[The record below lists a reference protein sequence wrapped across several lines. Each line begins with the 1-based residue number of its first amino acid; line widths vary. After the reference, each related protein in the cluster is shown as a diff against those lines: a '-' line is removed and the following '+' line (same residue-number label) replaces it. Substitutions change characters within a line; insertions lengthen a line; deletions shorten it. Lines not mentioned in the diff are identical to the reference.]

1 MKKLLALV
9 IAAALCAGLCGCA
22 STVSVS
28 GAQIDADGHL
38 ILSMSDGSTL
48 DAGLARGEKGEKG
61 DKGDRGEQGIQ
72 GLPGEK
78 GEKGDKGD
86 RGPRGEK
93 GERGAQGIQ
102 GERGAAGYSGG
113 SGASGRDGVD
123 GKNGRDG
130 MDGKTPYIG
139 KNGHWWIG
147 DDDTGV
153 PATVSPGT
161 RVTSAED
168 IKKAIGQTNEGD
180 TAEVSLMND
189 LILSEPLKITADTV
203 IHGNGYKV
211 KLDSDINNPIFD
223 GGEKSLTLDNMT
235 LDGQNK
241 RVSNYFGA
249 INGGKDSS
257 LTLSNVTIEN
267 VDAERI
273 IRAVSVQSVNL
284 TNVTIRNNTTSN
296 SKDGAYGL
304 LFTNVENMTLKNV
317 SITDNNIGK
326 SLILI
331 WGNDK
336 VNALAA
342 EGLTI
347 ENNTIGEHILAT
359 SGTNCSDTIT
369 LTSGSIRGN
378 NTAGIYMVGNLTI
391 GKDMNV
397 QCGITLNN
405 DSAKGVCTLT
415 NNGTIAGDITSAD
428 WAVKERGL
436 PVYTG
441 TGTHT
446 GTKTNI
452 TDLTAPV
459 QP

>member
-1 MKKLLALV
+1 MKKLLALI

-61 DKGDRGEQGIQ
+61 DKGDKGEQGIQ

-123 GKNGRDG
+123 GK
-130 MDGKTPYIG
+130 TPYIG
-139 KNGHWWIG
+139 ENGHWWIDG
-147 DDDTGV
+147 KDTGV

-168 IKKAIGQTNEGD
+168 IKKAIEDG
-180 TAEVSLMND
+180 TAEISLMND
-189 LILSEPLKITADTV
+189 LTLSEPLKITADTV

-211 KLDSDINNPIFD
+211 KLDSDINNPIFNGD
-223 GGEKSLTLDNMT
+223 KNNLTLDNMT

-241 RVSNYFGA
+241 RVNGYFGA
-249 INGGKDSS
+249 INGGEGSS
-257 LTLSNVTIEN
+257 LTLNNVTIEN
-267 VDAERI
+267 VEAERI

-284 TNVTIRNNTTSN
+284 TNVTIRNNKTSN

-304 LFTNVENMTLKNV
+304 LFTNVENMRLKNV

-331 WGNDK
+331 WGDNK
-336 VNALAA
+336 LNALTA
-342 EGLTI
+342 ESLTI

-369 LTSGSIRGN
+369 LTSGSIREN

-405 DSAKGVCTLT
+405 DSAKNVCTLT

-428 WAVKERGL
+428 WAAKDRGL
-436 PVYTG
+436 PNYTG

-446 GTKTNI
+446 GNKNNI
-452 TDLTAPV
+452 TDLTATT

>member
-1 MKKLLALV
+1 MKKLLALI

-61 DKGDRGEQGIQ
+61 DKGEQGIQ

-102 GERGAAGYSGG
+102 GERGATGYSGG

-123 GKNGRDG
+123 GK
-130 MDGKTPYIG
+130 TPYIG
-139 KNGHWWIG
+139 ENGHWWIDG
-147 DDDTGV
+147 KDTGV

-168 IKKAIGQTNEGD
+168 IKKAIEGG
-180 TAEVSLMND
+180 TAEISLMND
-189 LILSEPLKITADTV
+189 LTLSEPLKITADTV

-211 KLDSDINNPIFD
+211 KLDSDINNPIFNGD
-223 GGEKSLTLDNMT
+223 KNNLTLDNMT

-241 RVSNYFGA
+241 RVNGYFGA
-249 INGGKDSS
+249 INGGEDSS

-267 VDAERI
+267 VEAERI
-273 IRAVSVQSVNL
+273 IRAVSVESVNL
-284 TNVTIRNNTTSN
+284 TNVTIRSNKTSGGTT
-296 SKDGAYGL
+296 GAYGL
-304 LFTNVENMTLKNV
+304 LFTNVENMRLKNV

-331 WGNDK
+331 WGDNEL
-336 VNALAA
+336 NALTA
-342 EGLTI
+342 ESLTI

-359 SGTNCSDTIT
+359 SGTDCSDTIT

-405 DSAKGVCTLT
+405 DSDGSVCTLA
-415 NNGTIAGDITSAD
+415 NDGTITGDITSAD
-428 WAVKERGL
+428 WAAKDRGL
-436 PVYTG
+436 PNYTG

-446 GTKTNI
+446 GNKTNI

>member
-38 ILSMSDGSTL
+38 IPSISDGSEP
-48 DAGLARGEKGEKG
+48 DA
-61 DKGDRGEQGIQ
+61 

-78 GEKGDKGD
+78 GEN
-86 RGPRGEK
+86 GE
-93 GERGAQGIQ
+93 QG
-102 GERGAAGYSGG
+102 YDGG
-113 SGASGRDGVD
+113 S
-123 GKNGRDG
+123 
-130 MDGKTPYIG
+130 
-139 KNGHWWIG
+139 
-147 DDDTGV
+147 
-153 PATVSPGT
+153 GT

-168 IKKAIGQTNEGD
+168 IKKAIEQ
-180 TAEVSLMND
+180 TAEGGTAEISLAND

-211 KLDSDINNPIFD
+211 KLDSDIKNPIFN
-223 GGEKSLTLDNMT
+223 GGKNNLTLDNMT
-235 LDGQNK
+235 LDGQNN
-241 RVSNYFGA
+241 RVYDYFGA
-249 INGGKDSS
+249 INGGEGSS

-267 VDAERI
+267 VEAERI

-284 TNVTIRNNTTSN
+284 TNVTIRNNKTSN

-304 LFTNVENMTLKNV
+304 LFTNVENMRLKNV

-331 WGNDK
+331 WGDNEL
-336 VNALAA
+336 NALTA
-342 EGLTI
+342 ESLTI

-369 LTSGSIRGN
+369 LTSGSIKGN

-415 NNGTIAGDITSAD
+415 NNGTIAGDITSAN
-428 WAVKERGL
+428 WAVQQRGL
-436 PVYTG
+436 PNYTG

-446 GTKTNI
+446 GNKTNI
-452 TDLTAPV
+452 TDLTAPA

>member
-9 IAAALCAGLCGCA
+9 IAVALCAGLCGCA

-61 DKGDRGEQGIQ
+61 DKGEQGIQ

-78 GEKGDKGD
+78 GEN
-86 RGPRGEK
+86 GE
-93 GERGAQGIQ
+93 QG
-102 GERGAAGYSGG
+102 YDGG
-113 SGASGRDGVD
+113 S
-123 GKNGRDG
+123 
-130 MDGKTPYIG
+130 
-139 KNGHWWIG
+139 
-147 DDDTGV
+147 
-153 PATVSPGT
+153 GT

-168 IKKAIGQTNEGD
+168 IQKAIAQ
-180 TAEVSLMND
+180 TAEGGTAEISLMND

-211 KLDSDINNPIFD
+211 KLDSDIKNPIFN
-223 GGEKSLTLDNMT
+223 GGKNNLTLDNMT
-235 LDGQNK
+235 LDGQNN
-241 RVSNYFGA
+241 RVYDYFGA
-249 INGGKDSS
+249 INGGEGSS

-267 VDAERI
+267 VEAERI

-284 TNVTIRNNTTSN
+284 TNVTIRNNKTSN

-326 SLILI
+326 SLIMVWDNDMI

-336 VNALAA
+336 VNALTA
-342 EGLTI
+342 ESLTI

-359 SGTNCSDTIT
+359 LGTDCSDTIT
-369 LTSGSIRGN
+369 LTSGSIKGN

-405 DSAKGVCTLT
+405 DSDGRECTLA
-415 NNGTIAGDITSAD
+415 NDGTITGDIASAD
-428 WAVKERGL
+428 WAAKDSGL
-436 PVYTG
+436 PRYTG

-446 GTKTNI
+446 GNKNNI

>member
-1 MKKLLALV
+1 MKKLLALI

-61 DKGDRGEQGIQ
+61 DKGDKGEQGIQ

-123 GKNGRDG
+123 GK
-130 MDGKTPYIG
+130 TPYIG
-139 KNGHWWIG
+139 ENGHWWIDG
-147 DDDTGV
+147 KDTGV

-168 IKKAIGQTNEGD
+168 IKKAIEDG
-180 TAEVSLMND
+180 TAEISLMND
-189 LILSEPLKITADTV
+189 LTLSEPLKITADTV

-211 KLDSDINNPIFD
+211 KLDSDINNPIFNGD
-223 GGEKSLTLDNMT
+223 KNNLTLDNMT

-241 RVSNYFGA
+241 RVNGYFGA
-249 INGGKDSS
+249 INGGEGSS
-257 LTLSNVTIEN
+257 LTLNNVTIEN
-267 VDAERI
+267 VEAERI

-284 TNVTIRNNTTSN
+284 TNVTIRNNKTSN

-304 LFTNVENMTLKNV
+304 LFTNVENMRLKNV

-331 WGNDK
+331 WGDNK
-336 VNALAA
+336 LNALTA
-342 EGLTI
+342 ESLTI

-369 LTSGSIRGN
+369 LTSGSIREN

-405 DSAKGVCTLT
+405 DSANGVCTLT
-415 NNGTIAGDITSAD
+415 NNGTITGDITSAD
-428 WAVKERGL
+428 WAVQQRGL
-436 PVYTG
+436 PNYTG

-446 GTKTNI
+446 GNKTNI

>member
-1 MKKLLALV
+1 MKRLTALI

-61 DKGDRGEQGIQ
+61 DKGDKGEQGIQ

-123 GKNGRDG
+123 GK
-130 MDGKTPYIG
+130 TPYIG
-139 KNGHWWIG
+139 ENGHWCIDG
-147 DDDTGV
+147 KDTGV

-168 IKKAIGQTNEGD
+168 IKKAIEQ
-180 TAEVSLMND
+180 TAEGGTAEISLAND

-211 KLDSDINNPIFD
+211 KLDSDIDNPIFN
-223 GGEKSLTLDNMT
+223 GGKNNLTLDNIT

-241 RVSNYFGA
+241 RVNGYFGA
-249 INGGKDSS
+249 INGGEGSS

-267 VDAERI
+267 VEAERI

-284 TNVTIRNNTTSN
+284 TNVTIRNNKTSN

-304 LFTNVENMTLKNV
+304 LFTNVENMRLKNV

-336 VNALAA
+336 VNALTA
-342 EGLTI
+342 ESLTI

-369 LTSGSIRGN
+369 LTSGSIKGN

-391 GKDMNV
+391 DKDMNV

-405 DSAKGVCTLT
+405 DSANGVCTLT
-415 NNGTIAGDITSAD
+415 NNGTITGDITSAD
-428 WAVKERGL
+428 WAAKDSGL
-436 PVYTG
+436 PRYTG

-446 GTKTNI
+446 GSKTNI

>member
-1 MKKLLALV
+1 MKRLTALI

-28 GAQIDADGHL
+28 SAQIDADGHL

-61 DKGDRGEQGIQ
+61 DKGEQGIQ

-102 GERGAAGYSGG
+102 GERGATGYSGG

-123 GKNGRDG
+123 GK
-130 MDGKTPYIG
+130 TPYIG

-147 DDDTGV
+147 DEDTGV
-153 PATVSPGT
+153 SATVSPGT

-168 IKKAIGQTNEGD
+168 IKKAIEQTTEGS
-180 TAEVSLMND
+180 TAEISLMND
-189 LILSEPLKITADTV
+189 LILSEPLNITADTV

-211 KLDSDINNPIFD
+211 KLDSDINNPIFN
-223 GGEKSLTLDNMT
+223 GGKNNLTLDNMT

-241 RVSNYFGA
+241 RVNGYFGA
-249 INGGKDSS
+249 INGGEGSS

-267 VDAERI
+267 VEAERI
-273 IRAVSVQSVNL
+273 IRAVSVESVNL
-284 TNVTIRNNTTSN
+284 TNVIIRNNKTSN

-304 LFTNVENMTLKNV
+304 LFTNVENMRLKNV

-331 WGNDK
+331 WGDNK
-336 VNALAA
+336 LNALTA
-342 EGLTI
+342 ESLTI

-369 LTSGSIRGN
+369 LTSGSIKGN

-405 DSAKGVCTLT
+405 DSAKGVCSLT
-415 NNGTIAGDITSAD
+415 NDGTITGDITSAD
-428 WAVKERGL
+428 WAVQQRER
-436 PVYTG
+436 PNYTG
-441 TGTHT
+441 TGTHN

>member
-1 MKKLLALV
+1 MKKPLALI

-61 DKGDRGEQGIQ
+61 DKGEQGIQ

-102 GERGAAGYSGG
+102 GERGAQGIQGERGATGYSGG

-123 GKNGRDG
+123 GK
-130 MDGKTPYIG
+130 TPYIG
-139 KNGHWWIG
+139 ENGHWWIDG
-147 DDDTGV
+147 KDTGV

-168 IKKAIGQTNEGD
+168 IKKAIEGG
-180 TAEVSLMND
+180 TAEISLMND
-189 LILSEPLKITADTV
+189 LTLSEPLKITADTV

-211 KLDSDINNPIFD
+211 KLDSDINNPIFNGD
-223 GGEKSLTLDNMT
+223 KNNLTLDNMT

-241 RVSNYFGA
+241 RVNGYFGA
-249 INGGKDSS
+249 INGGEDSS

-267 VDAERI
+267 VEAERI
-273 IRAVSVQSVNL
+273 IRAVSVESVNL
-284 TNVTIRNNTTSN
+284 TNVTIRSNKTSGGTT
-296 SKDGAYGL
+296 GAYGL
-304 LFTNVENMTLKNV
+304 LFTNVENMRLKNV

-331 WGNDK
+331 WGDNEL
-336 VNALAA
+336 NALTA
-342 EGLTI
+342 ESLTI

-359 SGTNCSDTIT
+359 SGTDCSDTIT

-405 DSAKGVCTLT
+405 DSDGSVCTLA
-415 NNGTIAGDITSAD
+415 NDGTITGDITSAD
-428 WAVKERGL
+428 WAAKDRGL
-436 PVYTG
+436 PNYTG

-446 GTKTNI
+446 GNKTNI

>member
-1 MKKLLALV
+1 MKRLTALI

-61 DKGDRGEQGIQ
+61 DKGDKGEQGIQ

-102 GERGAAGYSGG
+102 GERGATGYSGG

-123 GKNGRDG
+123 GK
-130 MDGKTPYIG
+130 TPYIG
-139 KNGHWWIG
+139 ENGHWWIDG
-147 DDDTGV
+147 KDTGV

-161 RVTSAED
+161 KVTSAED
-168 IKKAIGQTNEGD
+168 IKKAIEDG
-180 TAEVSLMND
+180 TAEISLMND
-189 LILSEPLKITADTV
+189 LTLSEPLKITADTV

-211 KLDSDINNPIFD
+211 KLDSDINNPVFNGD
-223 GGEKSLTLDNMT
+223 KNNLTLDNMT

-241 RVSNYFGA
+241 RVNGYFGA
-249 INGGKDSS
+249 INGGEDSS

-267 VDAERI
+267 VEAERI
-273 IRAVSVQSVNL
+273 IRAVSVESVNL
-284 TNVTIRNNTTSN
+284 TNVTIRNNKTSN
-296 SKDGAYGL
+296 SKDHAYGL
-304 LFTNVENMTLKNV
+304 LFTNVKNMTLKNV
-317 SITDNNIGK
+317 SITNNDIEE

-331 WGNDK
+331 WGDNEL
-336 VNALAA
+336 NALTA
-342 EGLTI
+342 ESLTI

-369 LTSGSIRGN
+369 LTSGSIKGN

-415 NNGTIAGDITSAD
+415 NNGTITGDITSAD
-428 WAVKERGL
+428 WAVQQRGL
-436 PVYTG
+436 PNYTG